1 MIRAYG
7 SSFNGSADDT
17 SDVFADI
24 ADNTIVLYSSSTA
37 IVEKNAHVYLGS
49 GGALAM
55 TLAQP
60 TAGSDDGKILKVSA
74 STTHAHTV
82 TCTSG
87 LNGGA
92 DSVVTFVS
100 AGQMATF
107 HAYNGY
113 WWIDIADV
121 AGTPGPTGASGYS
134 GSTGYSG
141 YSGTSGYSG
150 YSGYSGKSGYSGY
163 SGTP

>member
-1 MIRAYG
+1 MIRAFG

-60 TAGSDDGKILKVSA
+60 TAGSDDGKILKIQA

-92 DSVVTFVS
+92 DSVLTFAA
-100 AGQMATF
+100 AGQLATL

-113 WWIDIADV
+113 WYVDLADITG
-121 AGTPGPTGASGYS
+121 GTPGASGYS
-134 GSTGYSG
+134 GATGSSGYSGFGYSG
-141 YSGTSGYSG
+141 YSGATGS
-150 YSGYSGKSGYSGY
+150 SGYSGKSGYSGL
-163 SGTP
+163 